1 MRSAPQQEIPLVRKA
16 YMVGIVLVAHCNLAE
31 EFLEALK
38 LIGGEITNIC
48 PVQFNPEDTPESSL
62 KKIAEAVR
70 KVDRGAGV
78 LILTDMFGGTPSNLS
93 LSLHEEGA
101 VEVLT
106 GVNLPMLIKLV
117 NSRNKAIP
125 LIELAQDI
133 KQCGQKNICIASE
146 LLKK

>member
-1 MRSAPQQEIPLVRKA
+1 
-16 YMVGIVLVAHCNLAE
+16 MVGIVLVAHCNLAD
-31 EFLEALK
+31 EFLQTLK
-38 LIGGEITNIC
+38 LIGGEIDNIC
-48 PVQFNPEDTPESSL
+48 PVRFNPDDSAEASL

-93 LSLHEEGA
+93 LSLLEEGK

-117 NSRNKAIP
+117 NSRNKNIT

-133 KQCGQKNICIASE
+133 KRCGQKNICVASE
-146 LLKK
+146 LLKQETK